1 MHKECLTQT
10 SPTVSPSPP
19 LSASHSPQSTIAMQ
33 YTHARTQT
41 YRVASP
47 NRYVTRQGKQTRW
60 LVEKHRTINFS
71 KRNERKDP
79 ENGIIKKQRLIHC
92 NLAASCHVSLRFA
105 GVRGASAL
113 SLSWGLFPA
122 LFFVRSL
129 SLFGAQLVEL
139 SVCHCCCCCI
149 CRLLI
154 SDSLSL
160 VLFPTLTLSHRPLD
174 FVGRCLFLGTQAL

>member
-1 MHKECLTQT
+1 MHKKCLTQT

-105 GVRGASAL
+105 GVRGASGL
-113 SLSWGLFPA
+113 SLSLRLSFSLA
-122 LFFVRSL
+122 RS
-129 SLFGAQLVEL
+129 
-139 SVCHCCCCCI
+139 
-149 CRLLI
+149 
-154 SDSLSL
+154 
-160 VLFPTLTLSHRPLD
+160 
-174 FVGRCLFLGTQAL
+174 LFLGHNLLSFLCVVVAAAFAGFWSQTLSLSFSSPLSLSPIAHLILWAVVYFWVLKHFR